1 VSTHGRRQER
11 REMTPGPVGPGSVP
25 ARSVSA
31 TLRPG
36 RRAGGAGIT
45 VLATVVAL
53 GALAGCGSSKN
64 GAGAASGSG
73 SGSGK
78 TTTVSIDLTPQG
90 CAPKP
95 AKISAG
101 QVQFNVTNKNADAVS
116 EAELRTSD
124 LAKILGE
131 QENLTPG
138 LSGGFALTIQPGSY
152 KISCPGADEPHATL
166 TVSGQ
171 TSGASWQSSPQLSAA
186 VQGYSGYISDNTA
199 SLVSQTQQF
208 CKAIGKGD
216 MEQARV
222 AYPRARVY
230 YERIEPVAEI
240 WGDLDTQ
247 IDGRWENPVTV
258 KSQFMGF
265 HRLEQLM
272 WEDNT
277 LAGAPKLCADLVTH
291 EQQLLKLVRSA
302 QYNPL
307 EMASGA
313 TDLINEAGTAKISGE
328 EERYSNTDLPVFQ
341 ANVDGA
347 MEIVSLLK
355 PYLQQKD
362 ASLLSLIQRR
372 DDAIAQ
378 QMTKLKASPGYDD
391 TGYVEYS
398 TVLDTQ
404 RRQLSAAVN
413 ALAEALSKISLQVS

>member
-1 VSTHGRRQER
+1 VSTHGRRQEPH
-11 REMTPGPVGPGSVP
+11 EKTPGPVGPGSVP
-25 ARSVSA
+25 AR
-31 TLRPG
+31 R
-36 RRAGGAGIT
+36 AGIT
-45 VLATVVAL
+45 ALAAVVAL
-53 GALAGCGSSKN
+53 GALAACGSS
-64 GAGAASGSG
+64 AGGSGSASGSG
-73 SGSGK
+73 AGGDQ
-78 TTTVSIDLTPQG
+78 TATVSIDLTPQG
-90 CAPKP
+90 CVPKP

-116 EAELRTSD
+116 EAELRTND

-152 KISCPGADEPHATL
+152 KISCPGAAQPHATL
-166 TVSGQ
+166 TVSGKT
-171 TSGASWQSSPQLSAA
+171 TSASWQSSPQLSAA
-186 VQGYSGYISDNTA
+186 VQGYTSYINDNTA
-199 SLVSQTQQF
+199 TLVSSTQKF
-208 CKAIGKGD
+208 CRAINAGH

-222 AYPRARVY
+222 AYPQARVY

-240 WGDLDTQ
+240 WGNLDIQ

-258 KSQFMGF
+258 KSQFIGF
-265 HRLEQLM
+265 HRLEQLL

-277 LAGAPKLCADLVTH
+277 LHGAPQLCSALVAH

-313 TDLINEAGTAKISGE
+313 TDLINEAGTNKISGE

-355 PYLQQKD
+355 PYLQGKD
-362 ASLLSLIQRR
+362 ASLLSLIQKR
-372 DDAIAQ
+372 DDAITQ
-378 QMTKLKASPGYDD
+378 QLAKLKASPGYDD

-398 TVLDTQ
+398 TVLDSQ

-413 ALAEALSKISLQVS
+413 ALAEALSKMSLQVS